1 MTNCSTIFKQFTD
14 SATQF
19 FLHYAVASCF
29 LGLLCNAV
37 VLWCVV
43 GCPRTRPSVKVLLCA
58 LFSTTLLMCLLRLS
72 LYAYFLLWCDDNSIH
87 LFYNLLSIIGV
98 ILTVM
103 ELLYI
108 FVIAFLRTMAVW
120 STQRHQVK
128 LRTSMALVVGVALY
142 VIAIGGVAVAVSSFH
157 VEDIFISEI
166 VIRIIL
172 VLQIF
177 PASGSHPR
185 LLLLYDIRDSLSSQV
200 IRNKRR
206 LAATQDT
213 AATGKVMDQATRAL
227 LAVFISNL
235 LFIVPHMTNFSAF
248 RNVHVDSIPDSLT
261 QFISYCF
268 AVCFLGLLCA
278 LCLREAYVYGGSRK
292 WVHLGEF
299 SGPQGEGL
307 EEGLRGRQKI
317 GWKGNTTTL

>member
-1 MTNCSTIFKQFTD
+1 
-14 SATQF
+14 
-19 FLHYAVASCF
+19 
-29 LGLLCNAV
+29 
-37 VLWCVV
+37 
-43 GCPRTRPSVKVLLCA
+43 
-58 LFSTTLLMCLLRLS
+58 MCLLRLS

-98 ILTVM
+98 ILTMM

-177 PASGSHPR
+177 LPVVLTLAC
-185 LLLLYDIRDSLSSQV
+185 YSSMIFVV

-227 LAVFISNL
+227 LSVFISNL
-235 LFIVPHMTNFSAF
+235 LFIVPHVISIILVTFYVFIYDLILITNTLLMT
-248 RNVHVDSIPDSLT
+248 HL
-261 QFISYCF
+261 F
-268 AVCFLGLLCA
+268 ADPLLFVCFNKHHRKRVLQA
-278 LCLREAYVYGGSRK
+278 LKS
-292 WVHLGEF
+292 F
-299 SGPQGEGL
+299 L
-307 EEGLRGRQKI
+307 ELVSCCPLSTPPHA
-317 GWKGNTTTL
+317 NTTLPLRSLQNVAQES